1 MESRAKSSSAQTDP
15 SALPASSTAPASQ
28 SGRKRCYFILST
40 KSSGSS
46 VLQRHLS
53 GLTSARLPETDHSE
67 NETLFF
73 TKAASI
79 LGLPQERL
87 VHSEAPFSPSKAKR
101 SLQQFLSQNL
111 GEWNDSVRTEA
122 DAFRAWSAVV
132 RSGPGDVVEK
142 SPHHLYQESVI
153 QLMERYADSER
164 DIDVHFIGLIRN
176 PLATLYSSWRRFG
189 MRPAQEERHWI
200 RAYQNLLRLAE
211 RRPDRVT
218 IIRYEELVTDPER
231 LASLIGIQGPLA
243 STEKLHSKSL
253 ERWRQDRRFRHHLS
267 DEAIRVA
274 QQFGYRR
281 EDLDNEH
288 APGWTLRNEGRA
300 LAWDILF
307 ALPGRSRIIVQTHLS
322 RVMKSARSLWGGV
335 ISS

>member
-1 MESRAKSSSAQTDP
+1 VRTDP
-15 SALPASSTAPASQ
+15 AAPPGAQ
-28 SGRKRCYFILST
+28 ADFAAHGDKKRCYFILST

-79 LGLPQERL
+79 LGLPQQRL
-87 VHSEAPFSPSKAKR
+87 VHSEAPFSSAKAKK

-111 GEWNDSVRTEA
+111 GEWHGHVATEA
-122 DAFRAWSAVV
+122 DAFRAWSAIVH
-132 RSGPGDVVEK
+132 SGSGDVVEK
-142 SPHHLYQESVI
+142 SPHHLYQESVVE
-153 QLMERYADSER
+153 LMERYADSEP

-189 MRPAQEERHWI
+189 MRPALEEGHWV
-200 RAYQNLLRLAE
+200 RAYETLLRLAE
-211 RRPDRVT
+211 RRPEQVT
-218 IIRYEELVTDPER
+218 IIRYEELVTDPAR
-231 LASLIGIQGPLA
+231 LASLLGIEGPLA
-243 STEKLHSKSL
+243 STERLHSKSL

-274 QQFGYRR
+274 GQFGYRR
-281 EDLDNEH
+281 EELSNEH
-288 APGWTLRNEGRA
+288 APGWTLRNEARA
-300 LAWDILF
+300 LAWDLLF

-322 RVMKSARSLWGGV
+322 RVMKSALALWGGV